1 MNEERKVAGIYI
13 RVSTEDQVR
22 EGFSLGEQ
30 EEKLK
35 QLCEYKDYKV
45 YKVYKD
51 AGISAKNMSGRPA
64 FQQMLEDMRAEK
76 INYIVAYKLDRVTRS
91 VRDLEVLI
99 SELEEHHCYLICD
112 RDDVNTSSANGR
124 FFVRMLTV
132 LSQLEIEIV
141 SERTKFGLTGAIKS
155 GHIPGTCPLGYKRD
169 TSKKMVIDET
179 TKDIVIRIFNLYLQ
193 GKSYQT
199 IANILNEEK
208 VLEPKKW
215 DDSTIEKI
223 LNNKI
228 YVGDYE
234 RFKRVAKE
242 QGKEPV
248 IYSNVVEPI
257 ITRAMFED
265 IQLQKEKNQRAYCR
279 DRVYIFM
286 QKMKCPKCGKIMGS
300 KGTGGKKKKY
310 MYYHCSDC
318 KIYLRED
325 LIEEQV
331 MPMIMDLIEYDMTV
345 KKYFYPVL
353 ADKKEK
359 NTDKLDKEINT
370 LRNQK
375 NRIKEA
381 YLKEIVDVEEF
392 SKEYKAIDEKLELLE
407 QKRIETIDLNKQ
419 SFSPQH
425 LMADRDVEKEKLIRS
440 NKFYDMLMT
449 EWKSKDKEEKQEFI
463 SKFLESITVEKDS
476 KGNYKL
482 INLKLRKTF
491 INQIYKLMQNGMFD
505 MTIADEKDKEVR
517 TTVMMDKREL
527 EEYIERLNEYYEV
540 SYYEVARLDEQKK
553 GYQKKYLTIDET
565 NDNGEKLF
573 KLVELVTDDK
583 KYPQKKVNRIVGAI
597 RVKEREKVS

>member
-1 MNEERKVAGIYI
+1 
-13 RVSTEDQVR
+13 
-22 EGFSLGEQ
+22 
-30 EEKLK
+30 
-35 QLCEYKDYKV
+35 
-45 YKVYKD
+45 
-51 AGISAKNMSGRPA
+51 
-64 FQQMLEDMRAEK
+64 
-76 INYIVAYKLDRVTRS
+76 
-91 VRDLEVLI
+91 
-99 SELEEHHCYLICD
+99 
-112 RDDVNTSSANGR
+112 
-124 FFVRMLTV
+124 MLTV

-141 SERTKFGLTGAIKS
+141 SERTKFGLTGAIKC
-155 GHIPGTCPLGYKRD
+155 GHIPGTCPIGYKRD
-169 TSKKMVIDET
+169 DAKKVIIDET
-179 TKDIVIRIFNLYLQ
+179 TKDIIVRIFNLYLE

-208 VLEPKKW
+208 VLSPKKW
-215 DDSTIEKI
+215 KDSKIEKI
-223 LNNKI
+223 INNRI

-248 IYSNVVEPI
+248 IYPNVVEPI

-265 IQLQKEKNQRAYCR
+265 VQIQKEKNQRAYCR

-286 QKMKCPKCGKIMGS
+286 QKMKCPKCGKLMSS

-318 KIYLRED
+318 KLYLRED

-407 QKRIETIDLNKQ
+407 QKRIETTDLNKQ
-419 SFSPQH
+419 SFSPH
-425 LMADRDVEKEKLIRS
+425 YLMADRDVEKEKLIRS
-440 NKFYDMLMT
+440 NKFYDMLMS
-449 EWKSKDKEEKQEFI
+449 EWKNKNKEEKQEFI

-482 INLKLRKTF
+482 VNLKLRKTF
-491 INQIYKLMQNGMFD
+491 INQIYQLMQYGMFD

-517 TTVMMDKREL
+517 TTVMMDKKEL
-527 EEYIERLNEYYEV
+527 DEYIKRLNDYYEV
-540 SYYEVARLDEQKK
+540 SYYEVARLDEKKK

-583 KYPQKKVNRIVGAI
+583 KYPQKKANRIVGAI